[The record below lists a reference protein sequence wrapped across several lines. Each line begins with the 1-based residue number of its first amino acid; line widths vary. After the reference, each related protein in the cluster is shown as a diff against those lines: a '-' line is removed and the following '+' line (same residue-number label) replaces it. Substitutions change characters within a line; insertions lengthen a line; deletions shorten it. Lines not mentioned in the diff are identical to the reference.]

1 VARSKRFENIQ
12 IFPNFDQSKCDLPE
26 LQKFEIKYHHEGF
39 EAGNIFIHR
48 KFFRF
53 KMDFELKFGEFK
65 VCFLFWKL
73 IKIARNGL
81 KSRNLHGG
89 SKYNLEQFLCWKLL
103 PNHYGF

>member
-1 VARSKRFENIQ
+1 MKGLKRGTTFSIGNSSDSKWI
-12 IFPNFDQSKCDLPE
+12 
-26 LQKFEIKYHHEGF
+26 
-39 EAGNIFIHR
+39 
-48 KFFRF
+48 
-53 KMDFELKFGEFK
+53 FELKFGEFE

-73 IKIARNGL
+73 IKIDRNGL